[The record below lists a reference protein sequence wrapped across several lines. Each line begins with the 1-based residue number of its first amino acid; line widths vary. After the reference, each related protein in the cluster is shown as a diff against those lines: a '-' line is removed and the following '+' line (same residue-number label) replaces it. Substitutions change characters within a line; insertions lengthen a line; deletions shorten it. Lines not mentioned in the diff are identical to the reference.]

1 MRGFAHARKI
11 RLFPLETENG
21 ENNLCRLRIFLG
33 SRRFSPSLSFS
44 FPYRLWWRYE
54 GSVIAIINRAGVQRC
69 RSTSRAIVSGNS
81 GEITP
86 KDVRYLSNRR
96 PPHHPS
102 SLLPLTA
109 RFYRRYSTWCGKR
122 FGTRLD
128 RCSNEQRVGSGAV
141 GVSPLENTLLSR
153 WGRPETHQSRS
164 PTLQMA
170 SDASTL
176 SGPGLL

>member
-1 MRGFAHARKI
+1 MSPPNPPRFAPI
-11 RLFPLETENG
+11 PPF
-21 ENNLCRLRIFLG
+21 
-33 SRRFSPSLSFS
+33 RFRFHIVCG
-44 FPYRLWWRYE
+44 RWWRYE

-69 RSTSRAIVSGNS
+69 RSTSRAIVSREQWRDRS
-81 GEITP
+81 HP
-86 KDVRYLSNRR
+86 RR
-96 PPHHPS
+96 RSIFIESSPAPP
-102 SLLPLTA
+102 SLFPLTA

>member
-1 MRGFAHARKI
+1 M
-11 RLFPLETENG
+11 
-21 ENNLCRLRIFLG
+21 
-33 SRRFSPSLSFS
+33 SPSNLPRFAPILPLPPFRFRFHIHLGDYPSS
-44 FPYRLWWRYE
+44 HR
-54 GSVIAIINRAGVQRC
+54 GVINRRKPITPSGVVERPINF
-69 RSTSRAIVSGNS
+69 TIVSRETVARS
-81 GEITP
+81 PRRRSIFIESLDSSP
-86 KDVRYLSNRR
+86 APPPLS
-96 PPHHPS
+96 P
-102 SLLPLTA
+102 LPAA

-128 RCSNEQRVGSGAV
+128 RCLDERRVGSGAV

-176 SGPGLL
+176 SGAGLL